1 MAMTLIVRPRRLRE
15 IVAATLAKL
24 EGRISQDE
32 LERVARSGEQMG
44 LGIGAVT
51 ETPTR
56 GQGDGVTVRRL
67 K

>member
-1 MAMTLIVRPRRLRE
+1 MAMTLVVRPRRLRE

-51 ETPTR
+51 ETPTEKAVLR
-56 GQGDGVTVRRL
+56 S
-67 K
+67 